1 MIAEGLISH
10 TPSGETV
17 FLEAVARYRDQ
28 VRADLEAAVAE
39 EVGARDIATS
49 FAVGTFVTMLPTLG
63 TGLVVLGAL
72 VAIVERANGPAM
84 FASVAVFNPFVKL
97 GVYAGSFSLGSLL
110 LGPVPGVTAGAVSLS
125 AGSEVL
131 ARLVVGNLL
140 LALVVAGCCY
150 VLLNR
155 FTQRLRE
162 RQLDIDSVSPDPL
175 SR

>member
-1 MIAEGLISH
+1 M
-10 TPSGETV
+10 

-131 ARLVVGNLL
+131 ARLVVGNLFWL
-140 LALVVAGCCY
+140 SSSPAAATFSSTDSPSGCESDSWISTAC
-150 VLLNR
+150 
-155 FTQRLRE
+155 
-162 RQLDIDSVSPDPL
+162 RQIRCRGEFGEASGP
-175 SR
+175 